1 MAETQV
7 DTKVVGA
14 EESFLF
20 IGELAKQTGIDP
32 KTIRFYERAEL
43 LSPPRHGKFRTYLA
57 SDVRRLQNIL
67 RLRRLGVPIAQIR
80 DVLERVGD
88 CPNILEIEQAV
99 SMLRAHLDVLRSKHV
114 EISRQ
119 IEQTATLVETRAA

>member
-1 MAETQV
+1 M
-7 DTKVVGA
+7 
-14 EESFLF
+14 
-20 IGELAKQTGIDP
+20 GID
-32 KTIRFYERAEL
+32 TIIPINPNLSAQLGAQLSSRIGFEPGIAFARRFL
-43 LSPPRHGKFRTYLA
+43 VVPQQF
-57 SDVRRLQNIL
+57 
-67 RLRRLGVPIAQIR
+67 LRRLGVPIAQIR

-99 SMLRAHLDVLRSKHV
+99 SMLRAHLDMLRSKHV